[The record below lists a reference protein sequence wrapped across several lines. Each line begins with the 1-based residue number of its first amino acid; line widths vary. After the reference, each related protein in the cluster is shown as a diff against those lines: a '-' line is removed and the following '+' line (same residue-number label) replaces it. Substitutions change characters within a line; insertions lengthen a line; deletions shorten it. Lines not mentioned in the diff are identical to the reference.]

1 MLKVRK
7 DNTGFEQGFHM
18 TFKNGY
24 TISVQFGNGNYC
36 SNRLTPIGIDREEK
50 TLGKCSNCET
60 AILKPNGKFL
70 KYKGDDVQGWQTA
83 DEVAETIAY
92 VKSLEANNY
101 GRVSR

>member
-1 MLKVRK
+1 MLGIRK
-7 DNTGFEQGFHM
+7 DDKGFYQGFTM
-18 TFKNGY
+18 AFENGY
-24 TISVQFGNGNYC
+24 EVSVQFGIVNYC
-36 SNRLTPIGIDREEK
+36 ANKYLARNNSHSLD
-50 TLGKCSNCET
+50 KCANCET
-60 AILKPNGKFL
+60 AIFKPNGKFL